1 MKEIYVKDIVSGNT
15 ITGFFALRK
24 CDLLE
29 KDGRFRLAVELGDS
43 TGRID
48 GILWDAE
55 PEAARSYSTGTIVKV
70 KGTVITY
77 QGERQIRID
86 RIRTVTDE
94 DQVDLGDF
102 LRRAGLSKDQMSA
115 QLDELCN
122 RVENTYLKK
131 LLKAVFGDADFRE
144 RYLTSP
150 AGKLLHHDTIGG
162 LAEHSLTMAQTV
174 VRLADMYPRLDRDL
188 LICGAL
194 LHDVGKIWE
203 FETTA
208 TIEYTDAGRLVGHIS
223 QGDEFICGLADSID
237 QFPDELLVHLRHLII
252 SHHGEKEKGSPVVPQ
267 TPEAVFLHHVDELDS
282 GVGAV
287 EKIRER
293 TGGEGWSSYQKIFD
307 RFFYFGSEEESAGK
321 D

>member
-55 PEAARSYSTGTIVKV
+55 PEAARSYSIGTIVKV

-102 LRRAGLSKDQMSA
+102 LRRADRSKDQLSA
-115 QLDELCN
+115 QLDEICG

-131 LLKAVFGDADFRE
+131 LLEAIFSDIEFRE
-144 RYLTSP
+144 KYLTSP
-150 AGKLLHHDTIGG
+150 AGKLLHHDTVGG
-162 LAEHSLTMAQTV
+162 LAEHSLMMAQIV

-208 TIEYTDAGRLVGHIS
+208 MIEYTEAGRLVGHIN
-223 QGDEFICGLADSID
+223 QGDEFVCGLADSID
-237 QFPDELLVHLRHLII
+237 QFPEELLIHLRHLIV

-282 GVGAV
+282 GAGAV

-293 TGGEGWSSYQKIFD
+293 TGGAGWSAYQKIFD
-307 RFFYFGSEEESAGK
+307 RFFYFGAEEESTEEN
-321 D
+321 